1 MQATA
6 TTTNL
11 ADLFHGLAMRYGD
24 RPALV
29 SGDRRLSFREL
40 VPASAQWAGELRDC
54 GIGAGAQVG
63 LALRDG
69 LDTVVLTLALWM
81 LDAVAVPIDFRSR
94 SDERT
99 RLAAEFDLAAV
110 LEDRDLSGG
119 TYASIVCDADRASR
133 VTRQPPT
140 APLRDPSVSHP
151 AFLSLTSGTTGRP
164 LGIIIGH
171 RTLLLRAMGYGFEG
185 NYPFAGLFLNA
196 YPLSFSAS
204 RNHTIGNLLRG
215 TTVHFHPPI
224 FGAAELVEQINAT
237 NASFVFA
244 VPATVNAMLALTDE
258 GRAPLLPRLGML
270 YCGGSGML
278 ATEKQ
283 RAWRLLSPNFQHCFS
298 SSISGTCSV
307 LSGNDLATH
316 HHTDGRVLPTVRLEI
331 VDAND
336 HPLPHGEIGL
346 MRMRS
351 HGMAD
356 GLYRNRAR
364 ETGDRLRDGWA
375 YTGDLAFV
383 SPDGFLTVVGRG
395 SDLIIRGGAN
405 VYPAEIE
412 SILGALPGVREVS
425 VVGFAD
431 ATLGEEIAAFV
442 AGSPDLTEAALDAHC
457 RVNLSPDKRPRRFVL
472 VQSLPRNP
480 NGKVLT
486 RDLRARLE
494 DEPAPQPTP

>member
-1 MQATA
+1 MQAD
-6 TTTNL
+6 TTKTNL
-11 ADLFHGLAMRYGD
+11 ADLFYGLALRYGD

-29 SGDRRLSFREL
+29 SGDRTLSFRDL
-40 VPASAQWAGELRDC
+40 VPASTQWAVELRDC

-81 LDAVAVPIDFRSR
+81 LDAVAVPVDFRSR

-99 RLAAEFDLAAV
+99 RLAAEFDLTAL

-119 TYASIVCDADRASR
+119 AYTSIVCDADRAAR
-133 VTRQPPT
+133 VARHTPSLPD
-140 APLRDPSVSHP
+140 RDPAVSHP

-185 NYPFAGLFLNA
+185 AYPFGGVFLNA

-215 TTVHFHPPI
+215 TTIHFHPPI
-224 FGAAELVEQINAT
+224 FGAGELVEQINALD
-237 NASFVFA
+237 ASFVFA
-244 VPATVNAMLALTDE
+244 VPATVTAMLSLTED
-258 GRAPLLPRLGML
+258 GKAPLMPRLNML

-298 SSISGTCSV
+298 SSISGTCSI
-307 LSGNDLATH
+307 LSGDDLATH

-331 VDAND
+331 VDAED
-336 HPLPHGEIGL
+336 RPLPLGEVGL

-364 ETGDRLRDGWA
+364 DTGDRLRDGWA
-375 YTGDLAFV
+375 FTGDLAFV

-412 SILGALPGVREVS
+412 SILAAMPGVREVA

-431 ATLGEEIAAFV
+431 PALGEEIAAFV
-442 AGSPDLTEAALDAHC
+442 AGSPTLTEATLDAHC
-457 RVNLSPDKRPRRFVL
+457 RVTLSPDKRPRRFVL
-472 VQSLPRNP
+472 VDSLPRNP

-494 DEPAPQPTP
+494 GNT